1 VRLRIPL
8 RRIFKQALHLTPQ
21 GASGCAGGGLDLV
34 GIRAY
39 YRVIMTEN
47 GTFSRLVSEMTL
59 DERNHLLERL
69 TVQSNISKDPLYED
83 KGEPLA
89 VDVEEQF
96 SRLPWYQHLRFF
108 ILSLFK
114 TIGQVKLFEESQIHK
129 LGKHIQSAAP
139 GVFDYKRNML
149 LPLFYD
155 TLVEMRDGARFFY
168 SALDT
173 SINRDKGSF
182 YAFLGSLEMN
192 EIHQRLQTQT
202 NPHLIAKKFPDA
214 KEADLRKIAFHEM
227 NEAIAEITQEQRGA
241 MYEHA
246 RSLECLKN
254 LASFRYERVLL
265 SFTLNPVLQGYT
277 SPAHVMIEILE
288 NLNNILVSFRDP
300 PSMPLI
306 ESLFVFILHEKVEED
321 EQAAMDVEMRELL
334 TKAENALIAIRTFN
348 KEIPLTIILR
358 CASRNLGLNTK
369 PISGG
374 EDWFVVYHDY
384 WRERI
389 EQQLTEFRSMRR
401 QQGLLDSLKSF
412 FNGKDMKHMEHAYRE
427 ENSDGLPIGGTFS
440 LSFLLTFYSIVFI
453 NNINNGLRNI
463 LIDGKFSR
471 RENRT
476 VFTENYNNLIKL
488 EDDIKLLDTQLSA
501 AGDYGKRY
509 ALAQSENSLQSRRRK
524 IQVVID
530 DATDEAEEIISRTK
544 TSIEGLITMLTAIIT
559 KDSNGEYTTL
569 INMARFMAK
578 DEATDLSATVTAKGL
593 AFLNTMRDVI
603 QKFQQ
608 TLAILEDIAVLDL
621 DSQ

>member
-1 VRLRIPL
+1 
-8 RRIFKQALHLTPQ
+8 
-21 GASGCAGGGLDLV
+21 
-34 GIRAY
+34 
-39 YRVIMTEN
+39 MTEN
-47 GTFSRLVSEMTL
+47 GTFSRLVSEMSL
-59 DERNHLLERL
+59 EERNHLLERL
-69 TVQSNISKDPLYED
+69 TVQSNISNDPLYED
-83 KGEPLA
+83 KGDNLPA
-89 VDVEEQF
+89 MDVAEQF
-96 SRLPWYQHLRFF
+96 ANLPWYQHLRFF
-108 ILSLFK
+108 IMSLFK
-114 TIGQVKLFEESQIHK
+114 TISQVKLFEESQIHK
-129 LGKHIQSAAP
+129 LGKHILTTAP
-139 GVFDYKRNML
+139 GVFDYKRNLL

-173 SINRDKGSF
+173 SINRDKGAF

-192 EIHQRLQTQT
+192 EIHERLQTQT
-202 NPHLIAKKFPDA
+202 NPHVIAKRFPDF
-214 KEADLRKIAFHEM
+214 KEADLRKTAFHEM
-227 NEAIAEITQEQRGA
+227 NEAINEITQEQRA
-241 MYEHA
+241 VMYEHA

-265 SFTLNPVLQGYT
+265 SFTFDPLLQGHT
-277 SPAHVMIEILE
+277 SPAHVMLESLE

-306 ESLFVFILHEKVEED
+306 ESLFVFILHEKMED
-321 EQAAMDVEMRELL
+321 DDESGMDMEMRDLL
-334 TKAENALIAIRTFN
+334 GKAENALIAIRTFN
-348 KEIPLTIILR
+348 KEIPLTVILR
-358 CASRNLGLNTK
+358 CAGRNLGLNTR
-369 PISGG
+369 PITGG

-389 EQQLTEFRSMRR
+389 EQQLSEFRSMRR
-401 QQGLLDSLKSF
+401 QQGLMDSLKSF
-412 FNGKDMKHMEHAYRE
+412 FNGKDMKHMEHVYSE
-427 ENSDGLPIGGTFS
+427 ENPDGLPINGTFS

-463 LIDGKFSR
+463 LIDGKFAR

-488 EDDIKLLDTQLSA
+488 EDDIKQLDTQLSG

-509 ALAQSENSLQSRRRK
+509 ALALSENSLQSRRRK
-524 IQVVID
+524 IQVVLD
-530 DATDEAEEIISRTK
+530 DATDEAEELISRTK

-569 INMARFMAK
+569 INMSRFMAK
-578 DEATDLSATVTAKGL
+578 DETTDIATTVTVKGMT
-593 AFLNTMRDVI
+593 FLTTMRDVI

-608 TLAILEDIAVLDL
+608 TLSILEDITVLDL